1 MIINTGQRTDIPA
14 FNHHQMTKQDLI
26 GLLIIHDAA
35 EAISEA
41 ISSVFG
47 EIGEEEGRFGELQCA
62 LSRIILRNASIYDP
76 EKDID
81 EQEIGELLDMSG
93 NYEER
98 AGRLMGE

>member
-1 MIINTGQRTDIPA
+1 
-14 FNHHQMTKQDLI
+14 MTKQDFI
-26 GLLIIHDAA
+26 DLLIINDVADDIA
-35 EAISEA
+35 DS

-47 EIGEEEGRFGELQCA
+47 EIREEGRFGKFQRAVFRLI
-62 LSRIILRNASIYDP
+62 SRNAAIYDP